1 MDPRIG
7 TVLAE
12 RYKVIERWSQGGMGT
27 VYRGQHV
34 ELEREVA
41 IKFLHEWAASEPAFV
56 QRFEREAK
64 AMARLQHPGCA
75 QILDSGVAGGAP
87 FVVMEFVTGES
98 LLALIDRGAMPPA
111 RAIEIARQVLAAL
124 DHAHSHGIIHR
135 DIKPAN
141 VAVMTS
147 EFGDQVKVLDF
158 GLAKMAAATTNLTGP
173 MAVGTPTYMPPEQG
187 LGGTVDARTDLYA
200 VGVLLFEMITGA
212 PPFERDD
219 PQAVIVAH
227 RSEPPP
233 LLSERLGDGSCSPE
247 LERVVMRALA
257 KEPADRFP
265 SAADM
270 ARLLT
275 AVPEAQAGRPGVIT
289 PLPMAVVTGP
299 APAVA
304 PRPATP
310 PPATP
315 PPAAAGPAIPEGTMV
330 LGSDALIPIGPA
342 SDAAPTTPL
351 APPSGAAPAPAAS
364 APPASPASP
373 SAGAPWHARLPRRAW
388 IAIAAAP
395 LVIGVIAFAARG
407 SSSSS
412 RPSPPPPPP
421 PPPAT
426 AVEAATDALADV
438 RARIRGA
445 ATDDDTV
452 RAIARIAA
460 RNPTDPE
467 PPLALGQIYCERL
480 WVRDCLGALRQA
492 LAIDPALR
500 DDPRVSRAAVY
511 GLGADG
517 AHGDVRRFLVREV
530 GAPAVAILTEV
541 VDGRWRK
548 EVKERAAAA
557 LRDLDAAP

>member
-12 RYKVIERWSQGGMGT
+12 RYRVIERWSQGGMGA
-27 VYRGQHV
+27 VYRGVHV

-41 IKFLHEWAASEPAFV
+41 IKFLHEWAAAEPSFV

-75 QILDSGVAGGAP
+75 QILDSGVAEGAP

-98 LLALIDRGAMPPA
+98 LAALIERGAMPPA

-141 VAVMTS
+141 VAVMSS

-158 GLAKMAAATTNLTGP
+158 GLAKMAALGGDLTGP

-187 LGGTVDARTDLYA
+187 LGGAVDARTDLYA
-200 VGVLLFEMITGA
+200 VGALVFEMITGA

-219 PQAVIVAH
+219 PQEVIVAH
-227 RSEPPP
+227 RYEPPP
-233 LLSERLGDGSCSPE
+233 LLSERLGDGACSPE
-247 LERVVMRALA
+247 LERVVLRALA
-257 KEPADRFP
+257 KEPGDRFP

-275 AVPEAQAGRPGVIT
+275 AVPEAQVARAGVIT
-289 PLPMAVVTGP
+289 PLPMPIAVGAAP
-299 APAVA
+299 APAPAAAPPAPASAPPA
-304 PRPATP
+304 PRPV
-310 PPATP
+310 PAD
-315 PPAAAGPAIPEGTMV
+315 GTMV
-330 LGSDALIPIGPA
+330 LGSDALIPVDPA
-342 SDAAPTTPL
+342 SATPVPTPAP
-351 APPSGAAPAPAAS
+351 APPSTAAAS
-364 APPASPASP
+364 
-373 SAGAPWHARLPRRAW
+373 WLARLPRRWW
-388 IAIAAAP
+388 IAAAAAP
-395 LVIGVIAFAARG
+395 LVIGAIAFAARRG
-407 SSSSS
+407 PASPA
-412 RPSPPPPPP
+412 RPAPAPPPSTP
-421 PPPAT
+421 T
-426 AVEAATDALADV
+426 AVAPDALAELRDQL
-438 RARIRGA
+438 RGA
-445 ATDDDTV
+445 ATADDTV
-452 RAIARIAA
+452 RALARLAA
-460 RNPTDPE
+460 RNPTDAE

-517 AHGDVRRFLVREV
+517 AHADVRRFLVREV
-530 GAPAVAILTEV
+530 GPAAAPILTEV

-548 EVKERAAAA
+548 EVKERATAT
-557 LRDLDAAP
+557 LRELTAAP